1 MSSFSRYPARVY
13 RDGQLV
19 TNRGAVVVA
28 DGRVRVAA
36 FTADKKGVDV
46 VLDLSG
52 VESIEPHISRKVLL
66 HMSDGGELSIEK
78 GDGCSCSNPLQ
89 RWYMTERGVPARS
102 GS

>member
-1 MSSFSRYPARVY
+1 MSSYSRYPARVY
-13 RDGQLV
+13 RGDELL
-19 TNRGAVVVA
+19 TNRGAVVVT

-46 VLDLSG
+46 VLDEAG

-66 HMSDGGELSIEK
+66 HMSDGETLTVDK
-78 GDGCSCSNPLQ
+78 GDGCSCRNVLQ
-89 RWYMTERGVPARS
+89 RWYMDERGRPARS